1 MASPPVGPHSGGSI
15 PHGHPVLAAMW
26 LAALPHD
33 GGEGRAQQVG
43 GPMPSMG
50 SQSQFSQLISKSSS
64 RASQK
69 VPNEPKFLQKQNW
82 KIESQLLQQEFKAK
96 AAVQQAT
103 KRERGSPHRK
113 YKGKAKRNRQGKS
126 GPQRDGGHGIQGV
139 SQPSNGKRSLDD
151 ITQMARDAGWVESA
165 RRRLKT
171 KLYSKATLATKDS
184 KRRRISEI
192 MESCCIT
199 IGNDGLSQEDLLT
212 IAAVLGEAGLKSAD
226 QYLGEVK
233 LLQLESGISWP
244 DVMERQMT
252 MVKRALRRD
261 VGPDCRA
268 REFNPENISDDIWEM
283 KTTRKGSPVRIAW
296 SYSWATIW
304 MLRCVELAQL
314 RAKDIDLDF
323 KKRRVSLHIRKS
335 KTDQAAQGVRRTLK
349 CCGRQSCERFQVAKE
364 ESAKAERLRQRRA
377 AKTMDPE
384 VQSLAQHLHQ
394 QHRIKLLCPELAS
407 HQHNAFEEFR
417 MKFLQDFGSSIGA
430 GLQSCYQGEVEL
442 RCAPMSKHLQS
453 RFLSCKEKQ
462 EEQLCPV
469 LHGTED
475 RNLPSIY
482 QKGLLVPTGQNNVR
496 VLNGSSHGKGIYTAK
511 TQNTAL
517 SFGFSK
523 GLSRPL
529 LICGALD
536 DAVVLPKPVQCGNHF
551 ITAESASVRHVGDA
565 IVVFDE
571 SKLLPL
577 FVASSPGILPP
588 LKPGP
593 ATVPAAPP
601 AMAPAAVAVPQAQ
614 VAGTAA
620 EKCQKRIGNGP
631 ITRVTTAAKT
641 TRQLLTM
648 AFLSRRGARKR
659 RP

>member
-1 MASPPVGPHSGGSI
+1 MDQLDEWMELDRPRGWSMQ
-15 PHGHPVLAAMW
+15 HGH
-26 LAALPHD
+26 
-33 GGEGRAQQVG
+33 
-43 GPMPSMG
+43 
-50 SQSQFSQLISKSSS
+50 
-64 RASQK
+64 
-69 VPNEPKFLQKQNW
+69 
-82 KIESQLLQQEFKAK
+82 
-96 AAVQQAT
+96 
-103 KRERGSPHRK
+103 
-113 YKGKAKRNRQGKS
+113 
-126 GPQRDGGHGIQGV
+126 
-139 SQPSNGKRSLDD
+139 
-151 ITQMARDAGWVESA
+151 
-165 RRRLKT
+165 RRRLMPAEGDDFVRCRGRSTVKR
-171 KLYSKATLATKDS
+171 TLAS
-184 KRRRISEI
+184 GKRWQPLEKNKSHKQQVRLWWEMRSAVLDQMVEEDYNGYYDWVSED
-192 MESCCIT
+192 E
-199 IGNDGLSQEDLLT
+199 LDLASVDDWEVSSAADTASTAASTVEVMVPCGGAKGGARAWELALEQ
-212 IAAVLGEAGLKSAD
+212 AAV
-226 QYLGEVK
+226 V
-233 LLQLESGISWP
+233 
-244 DVMERQMT
+244 
-252 MVKRALRRD
+252 
-261 VGPDCRA
+261 
-268 REFNPENISDDIWEM
+268 
-283 KTTRKGSPVRIAW
+283 
-296 SYSWATIW
+296 
-304 MLRCVELAQL
+304 
-314 RAKDIDLDF
+314 AK
-323 KKRRVSLHIRKS
+323 
-335 KTDQAAQGVRRTLK
+335 
-349 CCGRQSCERFQVAKE
+349 RFQVAKE
-364 ESAKAERLRQRRA
+364 ESAKAERRQRR

-384 VQSLAQHLHQ
+384 AQSLAQHLH

-407 HQHNAFEEFR
+407 RQHDAFEEFR

-442 RCAPMSKHLQS
+442 RCAPMSKNLQS

-462 EEQLCPV
+462 PEQLCPV

-536 DAVVLPKPVQCGNHF
+536 DAVPLPAPLRCGNHF

-593 ATVPAAPP
+593 ATAPAAPP
-601 AMAPAAVAVPQAQ
+601 AAAPAPAVVLQAQ

-620 EKCQKRIGNGP
+620 EKRQKRIGNGP
-631 ITRVTTAAKT
+631 ITRVTTTAKT
-641 TRQLLTM
+641 TRQLTM
-648 AFLSRRGARKR
+648 AFLSRRAVRRR